1 MIELEP
7 IEYDDLAF
15 LQLAQRIVN
24 GAVAQLGIREVY
36 LVQTDN
42 WFDFKWL
49 GFWSRGKEKELT
61 DLFVPPFNPN
71 RVRSE
76 KHFVWNAVSSRFT
89 PAAHEKPLHR
99 RQPGRRRSYAV
110 PLERVSK
117 SAAFI
122 WYSGNTITNRTGS
135 LMLYLSGA
143 EAYAWYA
150 SFSKDENWRCHDEN
164 RIARRELLSFEEC
177 GRQMELSKCGA

>member
-1 MIELEP
+1 MIELAPSEH
-7 IEYDDLAF
+7 DDLAF
-15 LQLAQRIVN
+15 LQLAQRIIN
-24 GAVAQLGIREVY
+24 GAVAELGTREVY

-49 GFWSRGKEKELT
+49 GFWSRGEKKELT
-61 DLFVPPFNPN
+61 ELFIPPFNPN
-71 RVRSE
+71 RIRSE
-76 KHFVWNAVSSRFT
+76 RHFVWDAISSRFT
-89 PAAHEKPLHR
+89 AAAHEKPLHR
-99 RQPGRRRSYAV
+99 RQPGRSHSFAV

-122 WYSGNTITNRTGS
+122 WYSGNTVTNRAGS

-150 SFSKDENWRCHDEN
+150 SFSKDGHWKFHDER
-164 RIARRELLSFEEC
+164 RIARRELLAFEEC
-177 GRQMELSKCGA
+177 GRQMEVLA